1 MLHTIALVSLL
12 VAGLCV
18 VIIGV
23 DILAGHR
30 QKMWIMNYVWLLTPL
45 YSGVVGLYAY
55 YKLGRPMSH
64 PPGQK
69 PMKMDE
75 GNQQPGSDKMQ
86 EKPAKPFWQSVVLGA
101 LHCGSGCTL
110 GDIVVETFVLFVPVS
125 LFGHAI
131 FGSWVLD
138 YVVAFLF
145 GIAFQYFTI
154 KPMKNLSPGEG
165 LKAAVKADT
174 LSLTAWQVG
183 MYGWMAIATFV
194 IFKHEL
200 KANDPVFWLMMQ
212 LAMLAGFCT
221 AYPVNWWLIRTKVK
235 EAM

>member
-1 MLHTIALVSLL
+1 MLHTVALISLL
-12 VAGLCV
+12 IAGLCV

-23 DILAGHR
+23 DMLNGHR

-45 YSGVVGLYAY
+45 YSGLVGLYAY

-64 PPGQK
+64 PPGQQ
-69 PMKMDE
+69 E
-75 GNQQPGSDKMQ
+75 QS
-86 EKPAKPFWQSVVLGA
+86 EKPTKPFWQSVVVGA

-125 LFGHAI
+125 LFGRAI
-131 FGSWVLD
+131 FGAWALD
-138 YVVAFLF
+138 YLVAFLF

-165 LKAAVKADT
+165 LKAALKADT

-183 MYGWMAIATFV
+183 MYGWMAIAVFV

-200 KANDPVFWLMMQ
+200 KANDPVFWFMMQ
-212 LAMLAGFCT
+212 LAMLAGFLT
-221 AYPVNWWLIRTKVK
+221 AYPVNWWLIKTKVK

>member
-1 MLHTIALVSLL
+1 MLHAVALVSLL
-12 VAGLCV
+12 IAGLCS

-64 PPGQK
+64 PPGQQ
-69 PMKMDE
+69 PMKMSPDSE
-75 GNQQPGSDKMQ
+75 ESGTQKMSDK
-86 EKPAKPFWQSVVLGA
+86 PGKPFWPSVVVGA

-110 GDIVVETFVLFVPVS
+110 GDIVVETAVLFVPVS

-131 FGSWVLD
+131 FGAWALD
-138 YVVAFLF
+138 YLVAFLF

-165 LKAAVKADT
+165 LRAAVKADT

-183 MYGWMAIATFV
+183 MYGWMATATFV

-200 KANDPVFWLMMQ
+200 KANDPVFWFMMQ
-212 LAMLAGFCT
+212 LAMVAGFLT
-221 AYPVNWWLIRTKVK
+221 AYPVNWWLIKTKVK